1 MSGSFYYGLKA
12 RFYGILFQLPWSFF
26 VTVCV
31 LMPVAYVVD
40 QPARILLVELLVYW
54 TLITA
59 IFWLVKDLY
68 AQRLLLEFS
77 IRDGNLCVYKNKA
90 LFTMYGLGQIK
101 KVKEISS
108 NSKIAR
114 TTLCSG
120 VIVTFD
126 DGCEIPVFD
135 RISNYKKL
143 NTILCGNAM
152 SA

>member
-1 MSGSFYYGLKA
+1 M
-12 RFYGILFQLPWSFF
+12 
-26 VTVCV
+26 
-31 LMPVAYVVD
+31 
-40 QPARILLVELLVYW
+40 
-54 TLITA
+54 
-59 IFWLVKDLY
+59 Y
-68 AQRLLLEFS
+68 AL
-77 IRDGNLCVYKNKA
+77 D
-90 LFTMYGLGQIK
+90 QIK

-114 TTLCSG
+114 TALCNG

-135 RISNYKKL
+135 RISNYQKL